1 VWEIELTDEA
11 SEWITSLDQ
20 EDRDAITGAI
30 DLLEDLGPNLR
41 RPAVDSIKSSR
52 HRNMKELRSFGGNLR
67 LLFCFDPR
75 RTAIVL
81 LGGDKTNDWAGWYEQ
96 NIPIA
101 DGLYDDYLDEIRKEG
116 LI

>member
-1 VWEIELTDEA
+1 
-11 SEWITSLDQ
+11 
-20 EDRDAITGAI
+20 
-30 DLLEDLGPNLR
+30 
-41 RPAVDSIKSSR
+41 
-52 HRNMKELRSFGGNLR
+52 
-67 LLFCFDPR
+67 
-75 RTAIVL
+75 L

>member
-30 DLLEDLGPNLR
+30 DLLETRAKLGAPRSGLDQVLASPQHEGAAFIR
-41 RPAVDSIKSSR
+41 RKPASAVLLRPAT
-52 HRNMKELRSFGGNLR
+52 HCN
-67 LLFCFDPR
+67 C
-75 RTAIVL
+75 L

>member
-30 DLLEDLGPNLR
+30 DLLEDLGPNLG

-52 HRNMKELRSFGGNLR
+52 HRNMKELRSFG
-67 LLFCFDPR
+67 
-75 RTAIVL
+75 
-81 LGGDKTNDWAGWYEQ
+81 
-96 NIPIA
+96 
-101 DGLYDDYLDEIRKEG
+101 
-116 LI
+116 